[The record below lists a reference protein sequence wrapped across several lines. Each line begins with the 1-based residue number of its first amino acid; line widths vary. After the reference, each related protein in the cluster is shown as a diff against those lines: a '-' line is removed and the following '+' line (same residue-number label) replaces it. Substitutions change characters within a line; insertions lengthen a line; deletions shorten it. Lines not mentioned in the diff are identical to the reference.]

1 MSNSLNKNI
10 AVSSAGLLFNPVNG
24 ESFSVNPIGIS
35 ILNYLHK
42 GKSSSE
48 ICNLLVE
55 EFNVEPETAERDL
68 LDFVNLL
75 RHYQLTDDDDKKSN

>member
-10 AVSSAGLLFNPVNG
+10 AVSNAGLLFNPVNG
-24 ESFSVNPIGIS
+24 ESFTVNPIGIS
-35 ILNYLHK
+35 ILNFLRE

-48 ICNLLVE
+48 ICNHLVE

-68 LDFVNLL
+68 LDFINLL
-75 RHYQLTDDDDKKSN
+75 KHYQLTNHDDQK